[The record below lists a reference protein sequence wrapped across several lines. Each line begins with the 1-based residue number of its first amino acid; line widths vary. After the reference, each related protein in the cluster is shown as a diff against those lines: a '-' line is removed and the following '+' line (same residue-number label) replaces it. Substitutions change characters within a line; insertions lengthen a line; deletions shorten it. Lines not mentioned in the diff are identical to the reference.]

1 MPNILVAEDEDI
13 LRRNLTF
20 ILNSSGYS
28 AVSARTTVEGI
39 EILRKKDFDVV
50 ITDLVMPVKGGGELI
65 KYIFDNCPD
74 VSVIIIT
81 AYPSADSAIN
91 AVKKGVFDYF
101 TKPFKTE
108 DILNAV
114 KRAVEQK
121 KEVPLIW
128 EKLAPLG
135 ITRREENL
143 LRLIIEEGV
152 TENKEIAGRLSIK
165 TTTVKQHLTNLFGK
179 LGVKNRASLISAV
192 IKVLRK

>member
-28 AVSARTTVEGI
+28 ALSARTTIEGI
-39 EILRKKDFDVV
+39 ELLKKRDFDVV

-108 DILNAV
+108 DILNSV

-121 KEVPLIW
+121 KEVPFIW
-128 EKLAPLG
+128 EKLSPMG

-143 LRLIIEEGV
+143 LHLIIEEGI
-152 TENKEIAGRLSIK
+152 TENKEIAERLSIK

-179 LGVKNRASLISAV
+179 FGTKNRTSLISAV